1 VEIAITWMPIALG
14 VLIVVAAAV
23 LSAVVIRRQR
33 RLARD
38 AVPVARTERLAD
50 LPGYRRLLLRY
61 RVLLCLTL
69 CLIAVSA
76 VSSGVLAS
84 RPVDSVVENSDRFN
98 RDIVLCLDVSGS
110 MVDYD
115 ASILRQ
121 FEELAVRFAGER
133 ISLVVWN
140 SSAVQLFPLT
150 DDYDYLAGQLALVRE
165 SMETDLSVTDRPYN
179 YWNGTDVGDGAS
191 LIGDGLASCVLR
203 FDRLDAERSRSI
215 ILATDNLINGTPL
228 LTLEEAGALASER
241 DVRVYGIN
249 PVGLVTPLEAGQL
262 EEAVVGTGG
271 GYFELESAGTV
282 DTIVDSVLSEQATHL
297 KGSPELVYY
306 DVPLIP
312 VVVLA
317 LSFIALLGLAWRLRL

>member
-1 VEIAITWMPIALG
+1 MEIALTWMPIVLG
-14 VLIVVAAAV
+14 ALIVVAAAV
-23 LSAVVIRRQR
+23 LSALIFRRR
-33 RLARD
+33 RTRARG
-38 AVPVARTERLAD
+38 ALPVAHSERLAN
-50 LPGYRRLLLRY
+50 LPGYRRLARRY
-61 RVLLCLTL
+61 RAAVAVLLGIITM
-69 CLIAVSA
+69 SA
-76 VSSGVLAS
+76 LSSGLLAS

-115 ASILRQ
+115 AQILRQ

-165 SMETDLSVTDRPYN
+165 SMETDFSITDKPYN

-203 FDRLDAERSRSI
+203 FDQPDAERSRSI

-228 LTLEEAGALASER
+228 LTLEEAGALATER
-241 DVRVYGIN
+241 EVRVYGVN
-249 PVGLVTPLEAGQL
+249 PADLVTPLEAG
-262 EEAVVGTGG
+262 EFEDVVLGTGG
-271 GYFELESAGTV
+271 GYFQLEGTGTV
-282 DTIVDSVLSEQATHL
+282 DTIVNSVLSEQATHL
-297 KGSPELVYY
+297 KGAPELVYY
-306 DVPLIP
+306 DVPTIP
-312 VVVLA
+312 VIVLA
-317 LSFIALLGLAWRLRL
+317 LSFAALLGLAWKLRL